1 MKKTFLSIVLLGASM
16 LGFAQADQV
25 LMTINGEPVMVSEF
39 VYIYEKNNQETSLEK
54 KTMEEYLD
62 LFADGICCT

>member
-39 VYIYEKNNQETSLEK
+39 VYIYEKNHQETSLER

-62 LFADGICCT
+62 LFVNMSFL